1 MSTPIKP
8 VNYRFSFGPWNIS
21 EGEDLFGP
29 ATRLPFSHEAKFA
42 LFRPLGFE
50 GVQFHDDDV
59 VPGLEGMTAPQVLQK
74 SAEVGAML
82 RNQRLTP
89 EFVAPR
95 LWFAP
100 QTIDGGCTSNSA

>member
-1 MSTPIKP
+1 MNKPI
-8 VNYRFSFGPWNIS
+8 NHRFSFGPWNIS

-42 LFRPLGFE
+42 LFSSLGFE

-59 VPGLEGMTAPQVLQK
+59 VPGLEGMTAPQVFQK

-82 RNQRLTP
+82 RNQGLTP

-100 QTIDGGCTSNSA
+100 QTIDGACTSNS